1 MKGVVFVELLSMA
14 ETLLGEDTVD
24 DILENSN
31 LASGGA
37 YSSVGNYPC
46 SELMTLVG
54 AFSQSSGQPAAVL
67 QAAFGNWIFGK
78 FSESYTTFFE
88 GKTDAFSMLE
98 VIESEVHVEVRKIY
112 PEAELPSFHTQRIKP
127 DLLEMIYA
135 SERPLIDFCQGMIEA
150 CLAHFGQKAII
161 TKEHITTSAC
171 FAARFRI
178 QLVP

>member
-88 GKTDAFSMLE
+88 GKNRRIFNARSD
-98 VIESEVHVEVRKIY
+98 RKRGACRG
-112 PEAELPSFHTQRIKP
+112 PQDLPRGRIAIFPHT
-127 DLLEMIYA
+127 
-135 SERPLIDFCQGMIEA
+135 
-150 CLAHFGQKAII
+150 AHK
-161 TKEHITTSAC
+161 T
-171 FAARFRI
+171 
-178 QLVP
+178 